1 MPDVAIFKL
10 DNQDINVKDSTARSA
25 AQAAQRTATQASQT
39 ASEAATTAR
48 QAQTAASSAQTAAEA
63 AQTAAETAQTAAE
76 TAQSQVQEILD
87 LSRLE
92 ISYESATETITFTTF
107 DHEPTT

>member
-25 AQAAQRTATQASQT
+25 AQAAQQTATQAART
-39 ASEAATTAR
+39 ASEAADTAGR
-48 QAQTAASSAQTAAEA
+48 AQTAATTAQTAAEA
-63 AQTAAETAQTAAE
+63 AQTAAE

>member
-10 DNQDINVKDSTARSA
+10 GNQDINVKDSTARSA
-25 AQAAQRTATQASQT
+25 AQAAQQTATQASQT
-39 ASEAATTAR
+39 ASEAATTAG
-48 QAQTAASSAQTAAEA
+48 QAQTAATAAQATAEA
-63 AQTAAETAQTAAE
+63 AQTAAE

-92 ISYESATETITFTTF
+92 ISYESATETITFTTY

>member
-25 AQAAQRTATQASQT
+25 AQAAQQTATQASQT
-39 ASEAATTAR
+39 ASEAATTAGH
-48 QAQTAASSAQTAAEA
+48 AQTAATAAQRAAEA
-63 AQTAAETAQTAAE
+63 AQTAAE

-92 ISYESATETITFTTF
+92 ISYESATETITFTTS

>member
-10 DNQDINVKDSTARSA
+10 ENQDINVKDSTARSA
-25 AQAAQRTATQASQT
+25 AQAAQQTATQASQT
-39 ASEAATTAR
+39 ASEAATTAG
-48 QAQTAASSAQTAAEA
+48 QAQAAATAAQSAAEA
-63 AQTAAETAQTAAE
+63 AQTAAE